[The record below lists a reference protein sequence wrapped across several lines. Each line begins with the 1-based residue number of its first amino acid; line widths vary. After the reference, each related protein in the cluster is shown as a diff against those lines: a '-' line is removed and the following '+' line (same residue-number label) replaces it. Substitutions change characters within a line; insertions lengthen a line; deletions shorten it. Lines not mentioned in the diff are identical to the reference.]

1 MSKRLPARFNLNR
14 TTTLIALCLG
24 LHCHAAM
31 SQETNEQAEDELY
44 EQILITASKR
54 STGLQE
60 TPIAVSV
67 TSGEA
72 IEQTQVLDIQD
83 LQALVPTLRVNPLQ
97 RSANTNFSIRGFGNG
112 ANNTGIE
119 PSVGVFIDGVY
130 RSRAAAQIGDLPRV
144 QQVEVL
150 SGPQSTLF
158 GKNASAGVISVR
170 TQGPSF
176 TEEGKLTLGVGNYDQ
191 RLLKGYYTNGITDE
205 FAFSLSGGVNKRDGY
220 TESVVDGVDTLN
232 NRDRWNIRGQ
242 ALYEPSTDVKFRFI
256 ADYSEIDERCCT
268 VADVINGPTTAVVR
282 ALGGTVLDTDDPFAF
297 KSALNFNPSNTVEDG
312 GVSLQIDVDFDTFAL
327 TSITAYR
334 NNKSDYFADVD
345 YTSLDILSEEGHTEI
360 DTFTQELRLTSLG
373 ENTLDWMFGMFYF
386 SEEVD
391 TGDTLFYGQNI
402 RSYFD
407 VLLNS
412 GVEQALASLPTPLP
426 FDAVFPDGFLG
437 AFEPLYGQAPGTF
450 FNENQFVNSE
460 FLQKNDALSVFFNL
474 DYHISD
480 RLTTTV
486 GVSYTED
493 EKDVS
498 VEQNNNEV
506 LSSIDII
513 NDPTVFGVPLSTA
526 VPALAGFIPTLQGVQ
541 FLPPQLVFPN
551 TVEDGNTNDD
561 KVTWSARIAYEIN
574 QNFNVFAT
582 AATGFKASSW
592 NLSRD
597 TRPFGSDQSALESV
611 NLARVNQT
619 YGTRYAGPEEST
631 VYELGVKARFKRGAF
646 NVTLFD
652 QTIEGFQSS
661 TFVGTGYVLA
671 NAGKQST
678 QGLEF
683 DSTLDVTENLVF
695 SFAGTI
701 LDPVYDSFVG
711 ANGVNGPID
720 LSGTQPAGI
729 HERSFVAGLTYHLE
743 FENGT
748 TGFIRSD
755 YLHESETQLVENVP
769 PELTREVNMLNAS
782 AGLTFTNGISVQLWV
797 RNLNNDEYY
806 LSAFPPPIQ
815 AGSFNAY
822 PSQPRTFG
830 ATVSYMFD

>member
-1 MSKRLPARFNLNR
+1 
-14 TTTLIALCLG
+14 
-24 LHCHAAM
+24 M
-31 SQETNEQAEDELY
+31 SQENNAQSEDELY

-158 GKNASAGVISVR
+158 GKNASAGVISIR

-176 TEEGKLTLGVGNYDQ
+176 SEEGKITLGVGNYNQ

-205 FAFSLSGGVNKRDGY
+205 LAFSLSGGVNKRDGY
-220 TESVVDGVDTLN
+220 TESVVDGVDNLN

-242 ALYEPSTDVKFRFI
+242 ALYEPTADVKFRFI

-282 ALGGTVLDTDDPFAF
+282 ALGGTVLDTGDPFAF
-297 KSALNFNPSNTVEDG
+297 KSALNFNPTNTVEDG

-327 TSITAYR
+327 TSISAYR
-334 NNKSDYFADVD
+334 NNKSNYFADVD
-345 YTSLDILSEEGHTEI
+345 YTTLDILSEEGHTDI
-360 DTFTQELRLTSLG
+360 DTFTQELRLTSIG
-373 ENTLDWMFGMFYF
+373 DNTLDWMFGMFYF

-391 TGDTLFYGQNI
+391 TGDTLFYGENI

-412 GVEQALASLPTPLP
+412 GVAQALASLPTPLP
-426 FDAVFPDGFLG
+426 FDAVFPNGFLG

-450 FNENQFVNSE
+450 FNANQFVNSE

-480 RLTTTV
+480 KLTTTV

-498 VEQNNNEV
+498 IEQINNEV

-513 NDPTVFGVPLSTA
+513 NGPTVFGVPLSTA
-526 VPALAGFIPTLQGVQ
+526 VPALAGFIPTLQSVQ
-541 FLPPQLVFPN
+541 FLPPQLIFPN
-551 TVEDGNTNDD
+551 AVEDGNTNDD
-561 KVTWSARIAYEIN
+561 KITWSARLAYEVN
-574 QNFNVFAT
+574 QNINVFAT

-597 TRPFGSDQSALESV
+597 TRPFAYDQSALTSG

-631 VYELGVKARFKRGAF
+631 VYELGLKARFKRGAF

-661 TFVGTGYVLA
+661 TFVGTGFVLA

-678 QGLEF
+678 QGIEF
-683 DSTLDVTENLVF
+683 DSTLDVTDNLVF
-695 SFAGTI
+695 TFAGTI

-711 ANGVNGPID
+711 ANGINGPTD
-720 LSGTQPAGI
+720 LSGEQPSGI

-743 FENGT
+743 FENGI

-806 LSAFPPPIQ
+806 LSSFPPPIQ

-822 PSQPRTFG
+822 PNQPRTFG

>member
-1 MSKRLPARFNLNR
+1 MSKRLPSRFNANR
-14 TTTLIALCLG
+14 TATLVALCLG
-24 LHCHAAM
+24 LQCQGVM
-31 SQETNEQAEDELY
+31 SQENNAQSEDELY

-158 GKNASAGVISVR
+158 GKNASAGVISIR

-176 TEEGKLTLGVGNYDQ
+176 SEEGKITLGVGNYNQ

-205 FAFSLSGGVNKRDGY
+205 LAFSLSGGVNKRDGY
-220 TESVVDGVDTLN
+220 TESVVDGVDDLN

-242 ALYEPSTDVKFRFI
+242 ALYEPTADVKFRFI

-297 KSALNFNPSNTVEDG
+297 KSALNFNPTNTVEDG
-312 GVSLQIDVDFDTFAL
+312 GVSLQIDVDFDTFAF
-327 TSITAYR
+327 TSISAYR
-334 NNKSDYFADVD
+334 NNKSNYFADVD
-345 YTSLDILSEEGHTEI
+345 YTTLDILSEEGHTDI
-360 DTFTQELRLTSLG
+360 DTFTQELRLTSIG
-373 ENTLDWMFGMFYF
+373 DNTLDWMFGMFYF

-391 TGDTLFYGQNI
+391 TGDTLFYGENI

-412 GVEQALASLPTPLP
+412 GVAQALASLPTPLP
-426 FDAVFPDGFLG
+426 FDAVFPNGFLG

-450 FNENQFVNSE
+450 FNANQFVNSE

-480 RLTTTV
+480 KLTTTV

-498 VEQNNNEV
+498 IEQINNEV

-513 NDPTVFGVPLSTA
+513 NGPTVFGVPLSTA
-526 VPALAGFIPTLQGVQ
+526 VPALAGFIPTLQSVQ
-541 FLPPQLVFPN
+541 FLPPQLIFPN
-551 TVEDGNTNDD
+551 AVEDGNTNDD
-561 KVTWSARIAYEIN
+561 KITWSARLAYEVN
-574 QNFNVFAT
+574 QNINVFAT

-597 TRPFGSDQSALESV
+597 TRPFAYDQSALTSG

-631 VYELGVKARFKRGAF
+631 VYELGLKARFKRGAF

-661 TFVGTGYVLA
+661 TFVGTGFVLA

-678 QGLEF
+678 QGIEF
-683 DSTLDVTENLVF
+683 DSTLDVTDNLVF
-695 SFAGTI
+695 TFAGTI

-711 ANGVNGPID
+711 ANGINGPTD
-720 LSGTQPAGI
+720 LSGEQPSGI

-743 FENGT
+743 FENGI

-806 LSAFPPPIQ
+806 LSSFPPPIQ

-822 PSQPRTFG
+822 PNQPRTFG